1 MFSVFT
7 AASAASV
14 ERDEIYAVRTD
25 VGGDLTFS
33 PAPRSAGGCGVVVL
47 TLQLRRS

>member
-1 MFSVFT
+1 MFSVCT

-25 VGGDLTFS
+25 VAALQRS
-33 PAPRSAGGCGVVVL
+33 RRRRVRPRGYGVVVL